1 MKVYCPIAECKWETT
16 FPTKGME
23 NHEIFAKGKSELIN
37 HKRKSKHCNRCYC
50 ACSKS
55 FTTQHALDQHIRKYR
70 HNTVEHF
77 ELTYVSVISNNNHRI
92 LNVETH
98 KDEENVVNFSAF
110 RDAKNVVFG
119 STIGANAYD
128 APPFA
133 MPDYYAFTY
142 VRDSYFKGLERCAN
156 I

>member
-1 MKVYCPIAECKWETT
+1 MKVYCPIAECTWETT
-16 FPTKGME
+16 FPTKGLD
-23 NHEIFAKGKSELIN
+23 NHEIFARGKSELNN

-50 ACSKS
+50 ACSNS
-55 FTTQHALDQHIRKYR
+55 FTTQHGLDLHIRKYR
-70 HNTVEHF
+70 NNTVEHF

-133 MPDYYAFTY
+133 MPDYIRAKTN
-142 VRDSYFKGLERCAN
+142 VDRKSVV
-156 I
+156 